1 MISTTAGTS
10 SIENANVESLSLRNN
25 HESSDEEERPS
36 FTATRKSSVVDGVLI
51 LENFKDSHLEG
62 EERKDLSD
70 ILASPTD
77 PTSSS
82 ESSLVDPH
90 AESSSSSS
98 GGEAPGSRS
107 SCKRS
112 LYGSPKSE
120 EEVRTILSD
129 GEAGLLWK
137 GRMVPDNFDENFK
150 ETNKLKILPLRDYDA
165 VNGCIKPRRGDPT
178 VKASDFLSSLVCL
191 HDNNNSGM
199 SRWVFSGVLNG
210 WPGLTCLELLRIE
223 FKGQL
228 PRWRTFW
235 SPDKDQPPSF
245 PVRSSYQIVS
255 DVRLILRSPAWT
267 AHGWS
272 SDSLGY
278 VFWNELSG
286 LNYGTNLLTNIT
298 DPNSQCRNV
307 HMISHRYAK
316 EKESHKDK
324 ITYHSLALLEWD
336 HQKYCSVVEIAYLNG
351 VAGYYGRSNWY
362 HDRDDTTGSALYRN
376 IHPEMVTPWKDN
388 LSEIRVHDVP
398 VRNFEQFKTDFMERY
413 TGPQERFLDV
423 HYTFSHKV
431 RLTFSSKFHIANY
444 LINYI
449 RR

>member
-1 MISTTAGTS
+1 MD
-10 SIENANVESLSLRNN
+10 NVNVGLSNLTNTN
-25 HESSDEEERPS
+25 ESSDEEDEPS
-36 FTATRKSSVVDGVLI
+36 LMRRRESSVVDGILI
-51 LENFKDSHLEG
+51 LENIQDSDLEG

-70 ILASPTD
+70 ILERPTASST
-77 PTSSS
+77 SS
-82 ESSLVDPH
+82 ESSLVDSVVEP
-90 AESSSSSS
+90 SSSFDES
-98 GGEAPGSRS
+98 EPGSRS

-120 EEVRTILSD
+120 EEVRKILSK
-129 GEAGLLWK
+129 GEGGLIWK
-137 GRMVPDNFDENFK
+137 GRMVPDDFDKNFK

-165 VNGCIKPRRGDPT
+165 VNGCIKPRRGKPT
-178 VKASDFLSSLVCL
+178 VKESDFLSSLVCL
-191 HDNNNSGM
+191 TDNGV

-210 WPGLTCLELLRIE
+210 WPGLTCLELLGIE

-235 SPDKDQPPSF
+235 SPAKNGPPSF
-245 PVRSSYQIVS
+245 PVRSSYQTVS

-267 AHGWS
+267 ALGWS

-298 DPNSQCRNV
+298 DPNAQCRNV

-316 EKESHKDK
+316 KKESHKDK
-324 ITYHSLALLEWD
+324 ITYHSLAFLEWD
-336 HQKYCSVVEIAYLNG
+336 HDKYCTVVEIAYLNG
-351 VAGYYGRSNWY
+351 VSGYNGRSNWY
-362 HDRDDTTGSALYRN
+362 HDKDDNNGTVLYRN
-376 IHPEMVTPWKDN
+376 IQPEMVTPWKDN

-398 VRNFEQFKTDFMERY
+398 VRNLDEFKTDFMERY
-413 TGPQERFLDV
+413 TGSHERFLDV
-423 HYTFSHKV
+423 QYTFSHKV
-431 RLTFSSKFHIANY
+431 RLTFSSKFHIVNY